1 LQTRGSKTDKQESGS
16 DKMSDDKLD
25 IMKKPS
31 KPQPQSATEG
41 QPQEKTEPTPASIP
55 EGSEQAA
62 NENDISTETI
72 DKKDPTRY
80 GDWIKNGRCI
90 DF

>member
-1 LQTRGSKTDKQESGS
+1 MTDKRESGS
-16 DKMSDDKLD
+16 DRMNDEKLD
-25 IMKKPS
+25 IAKKPS
-31 KPQPQSATEG
+31 KQP
-41 QPQEKTEPTPASIP
+41 PQEKKKTTSASIP

-62 NENDISTETI
+62 NANDVSTKTV

-80 GDWIKNGRCI
+80 GDWVKNGRCI